1 MHITTTCGSEI
12 TQLEQARTD
21 IARSTRN
28 IRKEEFMKRLLLLLI
43 ALFFVPAV
51 AVPAGDREPVVTI
64 KTSMGK
70 ISVKLFAKD
79 APKTVANFI
88 DLAEGKKEFTDPKT
102 GQKVKRRFY
111 DNLTFHRVMK
121 DFMIQGGCPLGTGSG
136 SPGYTF
142 EDEINADQLGLNN
155 INVFDAEQQPHP
167 WLLVRT
173 KEDFART
180 VMAPLYKSMGISSQ
194 KELDEHLEEM
204 KDKLFNLTLKEAYI
218 NSGYRYNTKLKSHA
232 PERGV
237 IAMANTGPDTNGA
250 QFFINL
256 VDTPWLTGKHTV
268 FGVVIKGMDVADKI
282 GSVAVDPEN
291 STPKR
296 EVTILSIRKQ

>member
-1 MHITTTCGSEI
+1 
-12 TQLEQARTD
+12 
-21 IARSTRN
+21 
-28 IRKEEFMKRLLLLLI
+28 MKRLLIVFITLVFI
-43 ALFFVPAV
+43 PA
-51 AVPAGDREPVVTI
+51 AASLAGDREPVVTI

-70 ISVKLFAKD
+70 ISVKLFAQD

-88 DLAEGKKEFTDPKT
+88 ELAEGKKEFTDPRT

-111 DNLTFHRVMK
+111 DDLTFHRVMK

-142 EDEINADQLGLNN
+142 EDEINADQLGLNK
-155 INVFDAEQQPHP
+155 IKVFDEEKGPHP
-167 WLLVRT
+167 WLLCRT
-173 KEDFART
+173 QEDFVRT
-180 VMAPLYKSMGISSQ
+180 VMDPLYKSMGISSQ
-194 KELDEHLEEM
+194 QEMDEHLEEL
-204 KDKLFNLTLKEAYI
+204 KEKLFSLTLKEAYM
-218 NSGYRYNTKLKSHA
+218 NSGYRYNPALKSHA

-237 IAMANTGPDTNGA
+237 IAMANTGPNTNGA

-268 FGVVIKGMDVADKI
+268 FGVVLKGMDVVDKI

-291 STPKR
+291 SKPEKD
-296 EVTILSIRKQ
+296 VTILSIRKQ